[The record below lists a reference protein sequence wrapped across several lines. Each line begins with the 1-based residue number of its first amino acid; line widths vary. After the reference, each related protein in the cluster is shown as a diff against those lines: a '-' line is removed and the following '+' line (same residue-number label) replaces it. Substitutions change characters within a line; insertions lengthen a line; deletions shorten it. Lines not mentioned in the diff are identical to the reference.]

1 VRYAGAG
8 FWGLM
13 KISALDR
20 IFLLGASLLAA
31 YMVAVG
37 IDGLNSFTI
46 LCYTV
51 GFGVILV
58 ASLLMIILGFDVLE
72 SPLVVILSTLIP
84 LSISM
89 GLISEFFP
97 LWLPAYVIFSVTGFL
112 AVILTRTL
120 MRSRASIIVLAIV
133 HGVAGLLIFGLPIYL
148 SVTGIT
154 PLSFLL
160 VGLGGALIGLGGLLL
175 FFMRTGSPFL
185 SRELILKLFP
195 ALLLLTTAA
204 FVAGF
209 VLAKI

>member
-1 VRYAGAG
+1 
-8 FWGLM
+8 M
-13 KISALDR
+13 KISTLDR

-31 YMVAVG
+31 YQVAVG
-37 IDGLNSFTI
+37 IDGLSSFTI
-46 LCYTV
+46 LCYTI

-58 ASLLMIILGFDVLE
+58 ACILMIILGFDVLE
-72 SPLVVILSTLIP
+72 SPPVVILSTLIP
-84 LSISM
+84 LSLSM

-97 LWLPAYVIFSVTGFL
+97 LWLPTYLVFSVLGFL
-112 AVILTRTL
+112 AIILTRTL
-120 MRSRASIIVLAIV
+120 MHGRASIIVLAIV

-148 SVTGIT
+148 SITGIT
-154 PLSFLL
+154 SLGFML

-185 SRELILKLFP
+185 SQERILKFFP